1 MLDDDSHR
9 DVDYGGHVLHDLAQI
24 SQFLFPVFVFAMRR
38 KLSLSTT
45 AAAVAAGGLPRGV
58 TCAAVAANLVNQQA
72 VKRRRINSLDDLAD
86 SVAESFVLL
95 DWVTRH
101 KYLGAY
107 SKNKT
112 MFSKLQARLSPDE
125 WLHGKKTGRK
135 ISARKIIP
143 LHDYPAGSF
152 RESLHQLSIFESF
165 QRSAVVV

>member
-1 MLDDDSHR
+1 M
-9 DVDYGGHVLHDLAQI
+9 G
-24 SQFLFPVFVFAMRR
+24 R
-38 KLSLSTT
+38 KRSLSTT
-45 AAAVAAGGLPRGV
+45 GAAVAAIH
-58 TCAAVAANLVNQQA
+58 QQFCDDSSSSRAA
-72 VKRRRINSLDDLAD
+72 VKRRLINSFDDLAD